1 MQHKVILTATA
12 ASLAAISALNA
23 QLTVVDSI
31 ANGKW
36 EASSTWSGGNVP
48 GVNTSPG
55 AARINHDVT
64 YDATSGTIDMGD
76 VPGGSPGFNLNIVVG
91 NGPAA
96 GSLSVSGGSLSGDDV
111 LAVGN
116 TSDGS
121 LAVSGG
127 SVDFRNLGL
136 GNANRPTNT
145 SDVTVSGGSA
155 TFENLVFEHD
165 NASLEY
171 SGGSLTLTNN
181 FNGIAGRD
189 DGTAGKSGSL
199 TLSNIGGANF
209 NPIQVDGELIAG
221 GLQLDMTIAAS
232 ALSTLTLGDQFV
244 LFDYATRSTASTE
257 AAQFTEDGLTAF
269 IGDDSTITVSG
280 KLFTFDYDTDLGGGD
295 LGVTL
300 TAIPEPGS
308 AGLVIGA
315 VSLAALI
322 GRRRRR

>member
-1 MQHKVILTATA
+1 MNMQHKVILTATA
-12 ASLAAISALNA
+12 ASLAAISALKA
-23 QLTVVDSI
+23 QVTDVNSI
-31 ANGKW
+31 FNGKW

-48 GVNTSPG
+48 GVDTNRG

-64 YDATSGTIDMGD
+64 YDETSGTIEMGD

-121 LAVSGG
+121 LSVSGG
-127 SVDFRNLGL
+127 SVDFGKLGL
-136 GNANRPTNT
+136 GNANRPLI
-145 SDVTVSGGSA
+145 SADVSVSGGSA
-155 TFENLVFEHD
+155 TFDNLVFEHD

-189 DGTAGKSGSL
+189 EGTAGKSGSL
-199 TLSNIGGANF
+199 TLSDIGGANF
-209 NPIQVDGELIAG
+209 NPIQVDGELIPG

-232 ALSTLTLGDQFV
+232 ALAALTAGDQFI
-244 LFDYATRSTASTE
+244 LFDYATRAAATTT
-257 AAQFTEDGLTAF
+257 AAQFTEDGQAAF

-300 TAIPEPGS
+300 TAIP
-308 AGLVIGA
+308 
-315 VSLAALI
+315 
-322 GRRRRR
+322 